1 MTKSAKTYIR
11 LKAVVTFNQV
21 ERSLL
26 IKSIKSLLQCCFF
39 FCLLQCLSIRNMFSL
54 ISDQTFIFQRLQW
67 NLHQAEL
74 TQAEFTQGR
83 LDSRADLTSG
93 RVDPLPIQLG
103 DNCIQNVHWL

>member
-1 MTKSAKTYIR
+1 MFARYGNTRMTKSAKTYIR

-21 ERSLL
+21 ERSPL
-26 IKSIKSLLQCCFF
+26 IKSIKS
-39 FCLLQCLSIRNMFSL
+39 LLQCLSIRNMFSL
-54 ISDQTFIFQRLQW
+54 ISDQSFIFQRLQW

-74 TQAEFTQGR
+74 TQAELTQGR

-93 RVDPLPIQLG
+93 RVDPLPFQLG